1 MQAFFLFLWNHK
13 PAGLPV
19 FTSCCWVWKDKNEI
33 LLDQKKKSK
42 AEPAAEL
49 LSSSKSIFWYL
60 NYVCLPESSEKFEI
74 TLSILNERL
83 VMLFFSLHWVRSVG
97 LNTDQKLNTDTFN
110 ATLGIAS
117 HQILGSS
124 CLTLINHYCKKW
136 RNQNDIVDCCLYC

>member
-83 VMLFFSLHWVRSVG
+83 VMLFFSLHWVRSVCFRVF
-97 LNTDQKLNTDTFN
+97 LVHIFQHSDWIRTRNWIR
-110 ATLGIAS
+110 TLLTQRLELLLIRF
-117 HQILGSS
+117 LGV
-124 CLTLINHYCKKW
+124 LAW
-136 RNQNDIVDCCLYC
+136 R